1 MPEREDITEEEG
13 APPAD
18 APSDDPSPDDGLQ
31 TVGHSDQTSPTTADG
46 GAEAGA
52 AAEPDWQDLA
62 LRKAAELENLRKQ
75 TAQRVQKATRDGMR
89 RVAVEL
95 LPALDDFERALAHA
109 EAEEGDEEHNLTKG
123 IRLVQQKM
131 VAALQHAGIEPF
143 SPAGEP
149 FDPHLH
155 EAVASQPADGVA
167 SGTVIE
173 VYQAGYRLGD
183 DVLRAA
189 KVVVAA

>member
-1 MPEREDITEEEG
+1 MPSQDERIEQEESAEPEAPARSEAATEAPGPDLSEQSEQTRPDSEEE
-13 APPAD
+13 A
-18 APSDDPSPDDGLQ
+18 
-31 TVGHSDQTSPTTADG
+31 
-46 GAEAGA
+46 
-52 AAEPDWQDLA
+52 PDWHDMA
-62 LRKAAELENLRKQ
+62 LRKAAEVENLRKQ
-75 TAQRVQKATRDGMR
+75 AAARVQKATRDGMR

-109 EAEEGDEEHNLTKG
+109 EAEEGEEHTLTKG
-123 IRLVQQKM
+123 IRLVQEQM
-131 VAALQHAGIEPF
+131 LAALKRAGIESFAPK
-143 SPAGEP
+143 GEQ

-155 EAVASQPADGVA
+155 EAVATTPVEDAE
-167 SGTVIE
+167 SGTVVE